1 VSKSLY
7 LCGVEDWQKM
17 LKRDMGVCANSRR
30 YTSISVKGRVVFFRK
45 GREKISTL
53 KPLTDIVFS
62 VHWLRRQRG
71 AGTKFQLPA
80 AASLIVRKKAASL
93 DCGNR

>member
-1 VSKSLY
+1 
-7 LCGVEDWQKM
+7 M

-62 VHWLRRQRG
+62 VRWLRRQRG